1 MDLIHKADKNITDFF
16 FLLLNVTDNFSITL
30 KSYDQTPACD

>member
-1 MDLIHKADKNITDFF
+1 MDLIHEADKNITDFF
-16 FLLLNVTDNFSITL
+16 FLLLNVTDFSITL